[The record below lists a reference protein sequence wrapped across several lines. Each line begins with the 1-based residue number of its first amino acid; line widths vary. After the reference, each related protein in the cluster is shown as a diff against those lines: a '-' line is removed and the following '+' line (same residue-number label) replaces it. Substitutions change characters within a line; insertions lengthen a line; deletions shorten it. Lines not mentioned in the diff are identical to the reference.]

1 MKQGTLGMAPPC
13 KQRVPHCHQEFEGVG
28 LQSQRQSVV
37 ALEGREYLGNRY
49 EERLD
54 GVHAGGT
61 GHAMS
66 REILEILGGVLVSS

>member
-1 MKQGTLGMAPPC
+1 MAPQC
-13 KQRVPHCHQEFEGVG
+13 KQRVPHCHQELKGVG

-37 ALEGREYLGNRY
+37 ALEGREYLVNRY

-66 REILEILGGVLVSS
+66 REILQIRGGAIVSS